1 MLHFPS
7 LKLYKHIKLALLP
20 PILSITNVYSCFTSP
35 SSCDNSGHYTMPSQI
50 RSIHHVIPST
60 ACIFKVIIIASPC
73 IPCYDIIVQYVNYS
87 KREPYYIIRGCYYV
101 ELKDLVER
109 YQSAITHVYRRVN
122 IILKEKI
129 QSDITTDLFTTLHFI
144 YKRKKCT
151 STEIAT
157 EFGIGKS
164 AVTTA
169 N

>member
-1 MLHFPS
+1 M
-7 LKLYKHIKLALLP
+7 
-20 PILSITNVYSCFTSP
+20 
-35 SSCDNSGHYTMPSQI
+35 
-50 RSIHHVIPST
+50 
-60 ACIFKVIIIASPC
+60 
-73 IPCYDIIVQYVNYS
+73 NYS

-164 AVTTA
+164 AVTAQINRLYEKGLIERDRDDDDRRVIYLYVSDKGIDFVENTEKELFQELGNYLGDFDEKEIYTFICSLEKLA
-169 N
+169 EKMKVE